1 MDTLELIGELRTA
14 LGARSGD
21 AAWQLVSLIDSSL
34 ETDPRATQDERTL
47 VRRLKSSVSDL
58 IAARRDG
65 LNAEASVT
73 TAIVTALESSIKR
86 RTTGPDGWKLA

>member
-1 MDTLELIGELRTA
+1 METLDLIDELRTA

-21 AAWQLVSLIDSSL
+21 AVWDLVLLIDSSL
-34 ETDPRATQDERTL
+34 ETDPGATQDERAL
-47 VRRLKSSVSDL
+47 VRRLRSSVSDL

-65 LNAEASVT
+65 LNADVGSSSV
-73 TAIVTALESSIKR
+73 ILTALEGSIKR

>member
-1 MDTLELIGELRTA
+1 MDTLQLIDELRTA
-14 LGARSGD
+14 LATRSGD
-21 AAWQLVSLIDSSL
+21 AVWDLVSLIDSSV
-34 ETDPRATQDERTL
+34 ETDPGTQDERAL

-65 LNAEASVT
+65 LNADPSQSSV
-73 TAIVTALESSIKR
+73 ILTALESSIKR